1 MPDSKSPQSFSLKS
15 SRGGQFCPK
24 CGKTQGEFIGMFCKE
39 CFLKDHPALVHMP
52 DKLELEFCQR
62 CQKVRIEGQWVI
74 QDEMVLKKW
83 IEKKINVRK
92 LHDVVVEIQ
101 LIPQTDATS
110 DIETHIMGGLEG
122 EMVEFNLK
130 SKLMPRKSICN
141 DDMLVSSNYYEGIIQ
156 VRFEEK
162 TPEKVRQVQTDI
174 EEALKPLNK
183 NDSKAVV
190 TTWEIQKFGFDAW
203 IVSRKATKA
212 AAVFVSRKYHGTIK
226 VSPKLIGLSEK
237 GKHESRMTYLV
248 RIP

>member
-1 MPDSKSPQSFSLKS
+1 MPKS
-15 SRGGQFCPK
+15 SQEKNTIARGGQFCPK
-24 CGKTQGEFIGMFCKE
+24 CGKTQGEFIGMFCKD
-39 CFLKDHPALVHMP
+39 CFLKDHPDLVHMP

-74 QDEMVLKKW
+74 QDEAVLKKW

-92 LHDVVVEIQ
+92 LHDVVLDIQ
-101 LIPQTDATS
+101 LIPQNDATS

-122 EMVEFNLK
+122 ETVEFNLK
-130 SKLMPRKSICN
+130 SKLVPRKSICN

-156 VRFEEK
+156 IRFTEK
-162 TPEKVRQVQTDI
+162 SMEKIRQIQADI
-174 EEALKPLNK
+174 DEALRPLAK
-183 NDSKAVV
+183 TDSKAVV
-190 TTWEIQKFGFDAW
+190 TNWIPQKFGLDAW

-212 AAVFVSRKYHGTIK
+212 AANFVARKYRGTIQA
-226 VSPKLIGLSEK
+226 SPKLIGLSDK